1 DGQDRAL
8 SIYSE
13 VHRRVVFI
21 ERAVPR
27 FTFPEQILHLLPV
40 CHVDT
45 DANDPFWLSIIV
57 VGNEA
62 SLLDPS
68 DLTARTNDT
77 KLCITF
83 TAPFAEDFAP
93 TRLPSL
99 HIPSCT
105 PAHRF
110 PA

>member
-1 DGQDRAL
+1 MIDGQDRAL

-40 CHVDT
+40 CDVDT
-45 DANDPFWLSIIV
+45 DANDPFCLSIIA

-68 DLTARTNDT
+68 DLTARTNYT
-77 KLCITF
+77 ELRIAF
-83 TAPFAEDFAP
+83 TTPLAEDFAAKH
-93 TRLPSL
+93 LHSL
-99 HIPSCT
+99 
-105 PAHRF
+105 
-110 PA
+110 